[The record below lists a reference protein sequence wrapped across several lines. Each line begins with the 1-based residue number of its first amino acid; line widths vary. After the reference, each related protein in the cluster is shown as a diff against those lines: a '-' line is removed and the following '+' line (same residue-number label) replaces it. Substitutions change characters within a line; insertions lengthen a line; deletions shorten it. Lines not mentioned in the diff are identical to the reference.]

1 MNRLDLK
8 DEAGIASDTDFAPC
22 GEVVGDGGDSTPAIA
37 VDSDAATTI
46 TYLDGFAHEG
56 LAADEG
62 IHTRLGVAGSE
73 PACHQGL
80 QKPQGKE
87 ATDAEEDRLDEPAS
101 AEDRWDNSQKG
112 THTEAGQ
119 DEAWRDDLKGE
130 EYECGDEPQLPYW
143 KEGDEFGHNRFGP

>member
-1 MNRLDLK
+1 MIRTSLP
-8 DEAGIASDTDFAPC
+8 A

-80 QKPQGKE
+80 QQPQGKE
-87 ATDAEEDRLDEPAS
+87 AADTEEDRLDEPAS
-101 AEDRWDNSQKG
+101 AEERRYK
-112 THTEAGQ
+112 
-119 DEAWRDDLKGE
+119 
-130 EYECGDEPQLPYW
+130 
-143 KEGDEFGHNRFGP
+143 